1 MREACPRLV
10 PSAGHTVVRPEIV
23 VGCSGGPNMTSVPL
37 TSKQCR
43 FAEWSYLAGGGEV
56 PGSIPNHTTFT
67 SNLPPPPPYF
77 VHVLVY
83 AAAKRSDLPFA
94 LPHGP
99 PARLS
104 DALLRSS
111 HPGDAISLGDV
122 RWAGHNGQLILAPSY
137 PGGGEVGSH
146 LVFTYRRGG
155 TYLGISLHP
164 WPSLF
169 RYRVSGVQHTSS
181 LAPNP
186 AYPQI
191 LNTLRAIVRSTS

>member
-1 MREACPRLV
+1 
-10 PSAGHTVVRPEIV
+10 
-23 VGCSGGPNMTSVPL
+23 MTSVQL

-43 FAEWSYLAGGGEV
+43 FAEWSYLAEVGEV
-56 PGSIPNHTTFT
+56 PGSVPNHTTFT

-83 AAAKRSDLPFA
+83 AAANRADLPFT

-99 PARLS
+99 SARLS
-104 DALLRSS
+104 DALLQSS
-111 HPGDAISLGDV
+111 HPGRAISLGDV
-122 RWAGHNGQLILAPSY
+122 RWADHEGQLILAPSY

-146 LVFTYRRGG
+146 LVFTSRREGV
-155 TYLGISLHP
+155 YLGISLHP
-164 WPSLF
+164 WPSVF
-169 RYRVSGVQHTSS
+169 RYRVSGVQHTSK

-191 LNTLRAIVRSTS
+191 LNTLKVIVRSTS

>member
-1 MREACPRLV
+1 VSVTYQAL
-10 PSAGHTVVRPEIV
+10 SSGNASVRPQIV
-23 VGCSGGPNMTSVPL
+23 AGCSGGPNMSSVPL

-56 PGSIPNHTTFT
+56 PGSIPNHATFT
-67 SNLPPPPPYF
+67 SNLSPPRPYF

-83 AAAKRSDLPFA
+83 AAANRSDLPFA

-104 DALLRSS
+104 DALLQS
-111 HPGDAISLGDV
+111 ISLGGV

-146 LVFTYRRGG
+146 LVFTYRRGK
-155 TYLGISLHP
+155 TYLGVSLHP

-169 RYRVSGVQHTSS
+169 RYGVNGVQHTSK

-191 LNTLRAIVRSTS
+191 LNTLKAIVRSTS

>member
-1 MREACPRLV
+1 
-10 PSAGHTVVRPEIV
+10 
-23 VGCSGGPNMTSVPL
+23 MTSEPL

-43 FAEWSYLAGGGEV
+43 FAQWSYLAGGGEV
-56 PGSIPNHTTFT
+56 PGSIPNQTTFT

-83 AAAKRSDLPFA
+83 AAADRSDLPFA

-104 DALLRSS
+104 DALLQSS
-111 HPGDAISLGDV
+111 HSGRAISLGDV
-122 RWAGHNGQLILAPSY
+122 RWAGHDGQLILAPTY

-146 LVFTYRRGG
+146 LVFSYRRGRI
-155 TYLGISLHP
+155 YLGVSLHP

-169 RYRVSGVQHTSS
+169 RYRVSGIQHTSK

-191 LNTLRAIVRSTS
+191 RNTLRAIVRSTS

>member
-1 MREACPRLV
+1 
-10 PSAGHTVVRPEIV
+10 
-23 VGCSGGPNMTSVPL
+23 MTSKPL
-37 TSKQCR
+37 SSNQCR
-43 FAEWSYLAGGGEV
+43 FAEWSYLAEGGAFPGEV
-56 PGSIPNHTTFT
+56 PNITTFIST
-67 SNLPPPPPYF
+67 LPPPPPYF

-83 AAAKRSDLPFA
+83 GAATKADLPFA

-104 DALLRSS
+104 DALLQSS
-111 HPGDAISLGDV
+111 HPGHAISLGDV
-122 RWAGHNGQLILAPSY
+122 RWAGHSGQLILAPSY

-169 RYRVSGVQHTSS
+169 RYRLTGVRHTSK

-191 LNTLRAIVRSTS
+191 LNTLKAIVISTS

>member
-1 MREACPRLV
+1 MRPA
-10 PSAGHTVVRPEIV
+10 IV
-23 VGCSGGPNMTSVPL
+23 AGCSGGPNMTSVPM

-43 FAEWSYLAGGGEV
+43 FAEWSYLAGGGDV

-83 AAAKRSDLPFA
+83 AAANRSDLPFA
-94 LPHGP
+94 L
-99 PARLS
+99 LQ
-104 DALLRSS
+104 SS
-111 HPGDAISLGDV
+111 HPGHAISLGDV

-146 LVFTYRRGG
+146 LVFTYRHGG
-155 TYLGISLHP
+155 TYLGVSLHP

-169 RYRVSGVQHTSS
+169 RYRVSGVQHTSK
-181 LAPNP
+181 LAPDP

-191 LNTLRAIVRSTS
+191 LNTLEAIVRSMS